1 LLDFLSPLNVHSKEQ
16 DMPIAAELPS
26 VRQILS
32 LAGEFG
38 IEMSDKQAQSYQA
51 LMQGPIGSY
60 RRLEELPE
68 FRLPVKYPRATGY
81 RPAARDN
88 PYNAWYWRCHI
99 EGAPS
104 GILKGYNL
112 GIKDPI
118 CVAGVPLIN
127 GSRSL
132 EGFIPDVDATVVTRI
147 LDAGGT
153 IVGKTNTEDCSFSGG
168 GHTCVAGPMRNPR
181 KPTHSPGG
189 SSGGSA
195 AAVAAGDVKMA
206 LGADQ
211 AGSIRMPAS
220 RCGVVGHKP
229 TFGLVPYTGIVM
241 IEMTLDHVG
250 PICDTVENTA
260 RLLSVVSG
268 PDPMDPRQRGVIPE
282 NYVRDYM
289 PAIGRG
295 AKGLRVGVLKEGFG
309 LPAGPGF
316 PGSDE
321 IVDRKC
327 TAAIKELE
335 RQGAIV
341 TEISVPMHL
350 DGFHLWM
357 GIGIEGPAEFMIKGN
372 NVGTNW
378 RGFYN
383 TRLLDACGRGFDS
396 RASDLPPQAV
406 FVLLLGE
413 YMHRNYHGRYYAK
426 AQNQRHLLNA
436 AYDSALQECDVLALP
451 TIPFVTPPLVAPDC
465 SLEENMG
472 AALDMIGN
480 TAPFDVSGHP
490 AISVPCGVTDDL
502 PVGLMLVGRQF
513 EDIVVL
519 QAAHAVEASGKWQTK

>member
-1 LLDFLSPLNVHSKEQ
+1 
-16 DMPIAAELPS
+16 MPHAANLPS
-26 VRQILS
+26 VREIRA
-32 LAGEFG
+32 LADEFG
-38 IEMSDKQAQSYQA
+38 IEMSDTEAESYQTC
-51 LMQGPIGSY
+51 MQGPIASY

-68 FRLPVKYPRATGY
+68 FRPPVKYPRAPGY
-81 RPAARDN
+81 RPAAKDN
-88 PYNAWYWRCHI
+88 PFNAWYWRCHI

-104 GILKGYNL
+104 GSLKGYDV

-127 GSRSL
+127 GSRIL
-132 EGFIPDVDATVVTRI
+132 EGFIPDIDATVVTRI

-168 GHTCVAGPMRNPR
+168 GHTCVAGPMRNPH

-206 LGADQ
+206 LGGDQ

-250 PICDTVENTA
+250 PICNTVENTA
-260 RLLSVVSG
+260 RLLSVVAG
-268 PDPMDPRQRGVIPE
+268 PDPLDPRQRGVIPE

-295 AKGLRVGVLKEGFG
+295 VKGLRVGILKEGFAR
-309 LPAGPGF
+309 PSGPGF
-316 PGSDE
+316 PGSAE

-327 TAAIKELE
+327 KAAAKELE
-335 RQGAIV
+335 QQGAVV
-341 TEISVPMHL
+341 TEVSVPMHL
-350 DGFHLWM
+350 DGQDVWM
-357 GIGIEGPAEFMIKGN
+357 GIGIEGPAEFMLKGN

-383 TRLLDACGRGFDS
+383 TRLLDAVGRGFGS
-396 RASDLPPQAV
+396 RPSDLPPQAV
-406 FVLLLGE
+406 LVLLLGE
-413 YMHRNYHGRYYAK
+413 YMHRRYHGRYYAK
-426 AQNQRHLLNA
+426 AQNVRHLLTA
-436 AYDSALQECDVLALP
+436 AYDSALAQCDVLALP
-451 TIPFVTPPLVAPDC
+451 TIPFVTPPLVADGC
-465 SLEENMG
+465 SIEENMG
-472 AALDMIGN
+472 AALDMLSN
-480 TAPFDVSGHP
+480 TCPFDVSGHP
-490 AISVPCGVTDDL
+490 AVSVPCGLADDL
-502 PVGLMLVGRQF
+502 PIGLMLVGRQF
-513 EDIVVL
+513 DDLTVL
-519 QAAHAVEASGKWQTK
+519 QAADAVETSKKWQTR